1 MRFESVLWAV
11 LALLLAGGA
20 AWDETASLQ
29 PLQSE
34 EQFEAKDGGSTIPPT
49 GP

>member
-20 AWDETASLQ
+20 AWNDNTTVQ
-29 PLQSE
+29 PLQTD
-34 EQFEAKDGGSTIPPT
+34 EQFEAADGGAKFPPS
-49 GP
+49 